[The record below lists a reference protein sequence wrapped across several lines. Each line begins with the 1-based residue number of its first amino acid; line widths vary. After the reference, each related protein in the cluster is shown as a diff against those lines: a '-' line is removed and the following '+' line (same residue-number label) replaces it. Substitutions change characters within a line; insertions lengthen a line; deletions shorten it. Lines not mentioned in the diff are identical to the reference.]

1 MGVKAKPVAPIY
13 EPEVPAR
20 AIFFAATHRRR
31 QVWVGYPTVQAIL
44 ANRIA
49 PWPIWAQSLFYLAA
63 GLVWLLPL
71 RPLLVWMNKQ

>member
-1 MGVKAKPVAPIY
+1 MTRGGRTILGVAAILALIGLVALVVI
-13 EPEVPAR
+13 A
-20 AIFFAATHRRR
+20 
-31 QVWVGYPTVQAIL
+31 L

>member
-1 MGVKAKPVAPIY
+1 MTRGGRTILGVVAILALIGL
-13 EPEVPAR
+13 VALVVI
-20 AIFFAATHRRR
+20 A
-31 QVWVGYPTVQAIL
+31 L